1 MALTEDQISHNIGI
15 SRTTLYN
22 WKTKNIDILNALK
35 KRKRSCRHRSRERF
49 IQKSGGYDYEETTIE
64 KGIET
69 KRITKHMPG
78 DTTAMIYWL
87 KNRKPQQWR
96 ERRELENVE
105 VMEKLDQLL
114 EAQQNAQLDSK
125 TKRIQNT
132 QQRDGDSK
140 VGAVK
145 KWENISRCG
154 TP

>member
-1 MALTEDQISHNIGI
+1 MKDWLDKDKLKLITAWARDGLTEDQISHNMGI

-35 KRKRSCRHRSRERF
+35 KGKEVVDIEVENALFKRAV
-49 IQKSGGYDYEETTIE
+49 GYDYEETTIE

-69 KRITKHMPG
+69 KRITKHMAG

-114 EAQQNAQLDSK
+114 EAQQNA
-125 TKRIQNT
+125 
-132 QQRDGDSK
+132 
-140 VGAVK
+140 
-145 KWENISRCG
+145 
-154 TP
+154 

>member
-1 MALTEDQISHNIGI
+1 MKDWLDKDKLKLITAWARDGLTDAQISHNIGI

-35 KRKRSCRHRSRERF
+35 KGKEVSDIEVENALFKRAV
-49 IQKSGGYDYEETTIE
+49 GYDYEETTIE

-114 EAQQNAQLDSK
+114 EAQQNA
-125 TKRIQNT
+125 
-132 QQRDGDSK
+132 
-140 VGAVK
+140 
-145 KWENISRCG
+145 
-154 TP
+154 

>member
-1 MALTEDQISHNIGI
+1 MKDWLDKDKLKLITAWARDGLTEDQISHNIGI

-35 KRKRSCRHRSRERF
+35 KGKEVVDIEVENALFKRAV
-49 IQKSGGYDYEETTIE
+49 GYDYEETTIE

-114 EAQQNAQLDSK
+114 EAQQNA
-125 TKRIQNT
+125 
-132 QQRDGDSK
+132 
-140 VGAVK
+140 
-145 KWENISRCG
+145 
-154 TP
+154 